1 MHAITPFVDWYCTVF
16 KTDMESYL
24 DAVPLCKSLP
34 PQKGGLAF
42 CMISA
47 CLEMAMWVEIMKE
60 GSWLMDQWFSKW
72 GLLSNSSS
80 SIWELG
86 NAHLPIPA
94 VGDALNPSLLKIVS
108 CEWIPLTLDVR
119 CQGGL
124 ICFSQV
130 DVAGWEELLFAS
142 DLRNGDD
149 KFCACRF
156 QDPGASMPQQQVV
169 CALWCQLRFT
179 LPGLLLV
186 GQMVGNEKG
195 ERRRGVWN
203 VG

>member
-1 MHAITPFVDWYCTVF
+1 MHAIMTFVEWYCTIF
-16 KTDMESYL
+16 KIDMEN
-24 DAVPLCKSLP
+24 AVPLCKSLP
-34 PQKGGLAF
+34 PQKGSLAF
-42 CMISA
+42 YMISA
-47 CLEMAMWVEIMKE
+47 CLEMAMWIEIMKE
-60 GSWLMDQWFSKW
+60 GSLLMDQWFSKW

-80 SIWELG
+80 RIWELVG

-94 VGDALNPSLLKIVS
+94 LGDALNLRLLKIVS
-108 CEWIPLTLDVR
+108 CEWIPLSLDVR
-119 CQGGL
+119 CWGGL

-142 DLRNGDD
+142 DLRNRDD

-179 LPGLLLV
+179 LPGLLHM

-195 ERRRGVWN
+195 ERRCGVWN
-203 VG
+203 VS

>member
-1 MHAITPFVDWYCTVF
+1 M
-16 KTDMESYL
+16 
-24 DAVPLCKSLP
+24 PLCKSLP
-34 PQKGGLAF
+34 PQKGLAF

-60 GSWLMDQWFSKW
+60 GSWLMDQGFQR
-72 GLLSNSSS
+72 NSSS
-80 SIWELG
+80 SIWELVG

-94 VGDALNPSLLKIVS
+94 LGGALNPSLLKRVS

-124 ICFSQV
+124 IRFSQV

-142 DLRNGDD
+142 DLRNRDE

-156 QDPGASMPQQQVV
+156 QDPGASVPQQQVV
-169 CALWCQLRFT
+169 CALWCHLRFT
-179 LPGLLLV
+179 LPGLLPV

-203 VG
+203 VS